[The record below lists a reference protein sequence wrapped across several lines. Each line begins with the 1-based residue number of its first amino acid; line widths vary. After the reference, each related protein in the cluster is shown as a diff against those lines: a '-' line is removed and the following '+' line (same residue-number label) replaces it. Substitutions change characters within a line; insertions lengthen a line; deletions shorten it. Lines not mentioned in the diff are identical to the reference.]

1 MAYIDVISLAN
12 AKLYLRV
19 DDTLTEDNAQI
30 TNMISVAL
38 KYVEDYTQILV
49 FDRDKTYRMINGCV
63 RVYDYPIN
71 SVIKPS
77 ANVFATATAQCASV
91 IATNTLVANG
101 LTYTAVSGTPSD
113 DTEFEAAA
121 TDAATAI
128 SLARAINADSRTGTL
143 GDVSATP
150 VGDIVTLTTTK
161 KGYAGNATTLTQTGG
176 TITVSGATFTGG
188 LDGDFATGGII
199 QDTLYTTYNYG
210 SENADLILNVGYDTV
225 SDVPLDI
232 IQVAYEIIDILYYGE
247 ETGKTMADISELS
260 LDILNQNKRFV
271 F

>member
-1 MAYIDVISLAN
+1 MAYIDIISLAN

-38 KYVEDYTQILV
+38 KHVEDNTQILV
-49 FDRDKTYRMINGCV
+49 YARDKTYRMINGFK
-63 RVYDYPIN
+63 RVYDSPIN

-77 ANVFATATAQCASV
+77 ANVFATATAQCTSV

-101 LTYTAVSGTPSD
+101 LTYTAVSGDPSD
-113 DTEFEAAA
+113 DTEFDISG
-121 TDAATAI
+121 TDTQAAI
-128 SLARAINADSRTGTL
+128 SLSRAINADSRTGTL
-143 GDVSATP
+143 ANVTGVP
-150 VGDIVTLTTTK
+150 VGDTVTLTTTK

-188 LDGDFATGGII
+188 LDGDFSTGNIVE
-199 QDTLYTTYNYG
+199 DTLYTSYAFG
-210 SENADLILNVGYDTV
+210 SINRDLILNVGYATA

-247 ETGKTMADISELS
+247 ETGKTMADLS
-260 LDILNQNKRFV
+260 PLSVDILNQSNRFV